1 MRKAESCRT
10 LLFSAEDGSPGAEET
25 AGGGERGAAPAAE
38 PPMRTKSAQAVRRT
52 AWAAPRTGAETFYFS
67 GAFMV

>member
-10 LLFSAEDGSPGAEET
+10 LLFSAEDGSPGAGKLQG
-25 AGGGERGAAPAAE
+25 AGAGRSPGGGAADADE
-38 PPMRTKSAQAVRRT
+38 VRISRPQDGLGC
-52 AWAAPRTGAETFYFS
+52 APHGAEAFYFS